1 MFLTAVVENVTKFFK
16 QQDHKTIFEQ
26 YTASGRMSKQG
37 FITALKDLGSGSD
50 SEDPNHLF
58 KEADIDG
65 DGFLDVEEFGRI
77 ISRPSKLEQ
86 WLSTLPLAR
95 LLSFCLEAADQSLAT
110 APDPLRVVS
119 RLDLPVLSAVVDG
132 FCDGAKRLLSERAQ
146 KLSTCY
152 AALDRKAQERQDGSS
167 AKFQACPEM
176 SAGTA
181 ESFHKGVTD
190 RIGELARIF
199 DYPLCKA
206 FCASIW

>member
-1 MFLTAVVENVTKFFK
+1 MSETEFVAAWKFLGLETGTTDF
-16 QQDHKTIFEQ
+16 T
-26 YTASGRMSKQG
+26 
-37 FITALKDLGSGSD
+37 L
-50 SEDPNHLF
+50 LF
-58 KEADIDG
+58 KKADING
-65 DGFLDVEEFGRI
+65 DGFLDLEEFGRI

-190 RIGELARIF
+190 RIGERARIF
-199 DYPLCKA
+199 DHPLCKA
-206 FCASIW
+206 SVHAL

>member
-1 MFLTAVVENVTKFFK
+1 MTEKN
-16 QQDHKTIFEQ
+16 
-26 YTASGRMSKQG
+26 
-37 FITALKDLGSGSD
+37 FISALQVCGLDSD
-50 SEDPNHLF
+50 SEDPKHLF

-132 FCDGAKRLLSERAQ
+132 FCDGAKRLLSEH
-146 KLSTCY
+146 KENLSVCY
-152 AALDRKAQERQDGSS
+152 AALDRKAGEGQGSSGPS
-167 AKFQACPEM
+167 AKFETFTM

-206 FCASIW
+206 SVHSC

>member
-1 MFLTAVVENVTKFFK
+1 MTEKN
-16 QQDHKTIFEQ
+16 
-26 YTASGRMSKQG
+26 
-37 FITALKDLGSGSD
+37 FISALQVCGLDSD
-50 SEDPNHLF
+50 SEDPKHLF

-190 RIGELARIF
+190 RIGERARIF
-199 DYPLCKA
+199 DHPWCKA
-206 FCASIW
+206 SVHAW